1 MWKTVGIS
9 WSFLSRRQKVT
20 VIGLTIARVFANLLD
35 LVGIASIG
43 LLVMALASGRVDFPI
58 GNIYRIR
65 IEETPFELI
74 IGLVALAAGSFLLKA
89 LVSLALNLITIR
101 VLMTAEITSSKRIM
115 KYFITAPLS
124 EVRQYSRGDIQ
135 YAANMSTNSMYF
147 GLIGAVS
154 NLVTEIS
161 LMVMIIGGFFLVNST
176 AALVVSG
183 YILLLLIVVQ
193 WILGSRLK
201 KIGQDVAT
209 GSVQATGVLFDAVEA
224 FREISVLG
232 KQQFFLQRFTAAKW
246 LVGKTRSTETV
257 LRTVPRIVIEQA
269 LMLGVLGF
277 VGWQLLQND
286 TATGLASVGVF
297 VAGAVRIIGAIMPV
311 NASWS
316 SLKTNQVKAEKA
328 QSVLLKDRERR
339 ATVIADQAFHE
350 AVQNME
356 NTPPAS
362 DEAKGMAVD
371 VRGAVFSYPDS
382 DAPVVNEVSLRAE
395 PGGFVALVG
404 PSGAGKTTLADLV
417 LGLHAPDE
425 GSVTIDGADPR
436 VVRAVTPGVVSYV
449 PQKPG
454 MVQGSIA
461 TNVALGVAESD
472 IDEDRVRESL
482 QAADMWELVSSL
494 PGGMHASLGEQA
506 NALSG
511 GQLQRLGMARALYSR
526 PRLLVLDEAT
536 SALDA
541 GSEAEVSA
549 NIDALGD
556 SVTVIV
562 IAHRLSTIQHAD
574 RVYVMENGRVIG
586 EGTFREVRRS
596 VPMIEEYVKLMSFD
610 D

>member
-9 WSFLSRRQKVT
+9 WSFLNRRQKTIIIV
-20 VIGLTIARVFANLLD
+20 LTIGRVFANLLD

-58 GNIYRIR
+58 GNLYRIQ
-65 IEETPFELI
+65 IDETPFELI
-74 IGLVALAAGSFLLKA
+74 IGLVLLAAGSFLLKA
-89 LVSLALNLITIR
+89 LVSLGLNLITIR
-101 VLMTAEITSSKRIM
+101 VLVMAEITSSKRIM
-115 KYFITAPLS
+115 KYFISAPLS

-135 YAANMSTNSMYF
+135 YAANMSTNAMYF

-154 NLVTEIS
+154 SLITEIS
-161 LMVMIIGGFFLVNST
+161 LMVIIVAGFFLVNST
-176 AALVVSG
+176 AALVVSV
-183 YILLLLIVVQ
+183 YIVALLVTVQ

-201 KIGQDVAT
+201 KVGQDVAT

-232 KQQFFLQRFTAAKW
+232 KQKFFLRLFAEAKW
-246 LVGKTRSTETV
+246 LVGKTRATETI
-257 LRTVPRIVIEQA
+257 LRTVPRIVIEQG

-286 TATGLASVGVF
+286 TASGLASVGVF
-297 VAGAVRIIGAIMPV
+297 VAGAVRIIGAILPV

-316 SLKTNQVKAEKA
+316 SLKTNQIKAEKA
-328 QSVLLKDRERR
+328 QSVLIKDRERR
-339 ATVIADQAFHE
+339 AMASADDAFHE
-350 AVQNME
+350 SVREM
-356 NTPPAS
+356 TS
-362 DEAKGMAVD
+362 DIEAIDAEKGITVD
-371 VRGAVFSYPDS
+371 VALASFSYPDS
-382 DAPVVNEVSLRAE
+382 DVPVLDEVSIRAE

-404 PSGAGKTTLADLV
+404 PSGAGKTTLADLI
-417 LGLHAPDE
+417 LGLHTPDE
-425 GSVTIDGADPR
+425 GSVRIGGVDPR
-436 VVRAVTPGVVSYV
+436 VIRAVKPGLISYV

-461 TNVALGVAESD
+461 NNVALGVADED
-472 IDEDRVRESL
+472 IDEERVQLSL
-482 QAADMWELVSSL
+482 QAADMWNLVSSL
-494 PGGMHASLGEQA
+494 PGGMHASLGEQS

-549 NIDALGD
+549 NINALGD
-556 SVTVIV
+556 TVTVIV

-574 RVYVMENGRVIG
+574 RVYVMEHGRVIG

>member
-1 MWKTVGIS
+1 MTVM
-9 WSFLSRRQKVT
+9 
-20 VIGLTIARVFANLLD
+20 GLTVARVFANLLD

-58 GNIYRIR
+58 GNFYRIR
-65 IEETPFELI
+65 IDETPFELI

-101 VLMTAEITSSKRIM
+101 VLMTVEITSSKRIM

-161 LMVMIIGGFFLVNST
+161 LMLMIIAGFFLVNST
-176 AALVVSG
+176 AALVVSA
-183 YILLLLIVVQ
+183 YILVLLIIVQ
-193 WILGSRLK
+193 WILGNRLK

-232 KQQFFLQRFTAAKW
+232 KQQFFLKKFTAAKW

-257 LRTVPRIVIEQA
+257 LRTVPRIVIEQG

-328 QSVLLKDRERR
+328 QTVLLKDRDRR
-339 ATVIADQAFHE
+339 ATATADEAFHQG
-350 AVQNME
+350 VRDME
-356 NTPPAS
+356 SRPKTA
-362 DEAKGMAVD
+362 DGDKGMAVE
-371 VRGAVFSYPDS
+371 VQHAVFSYPDS
-382 DAPVVNEVSLRAE
+382 DLPVVNEVSLRAE

-404 PSGAGKTTLADLV
+404 PSGAGKTTLADLI
-417 LGLHAPDE
+417 LGLHAPDD
-425 GSVTIDGADPR
+425 GSVTIDGVDPR

-461 TNVALGVAESD
+461 ANVALGVAED
-472 IDEDRVRESL
+472 EIDEDRVRESL
-482 QAADMWELVSSL
+482 QAADMWGLVSSL

-549 NIDALGD
+549 NINALGD